1 MTRNEKTNPISIP
14 FDSPRRQLLNPRTAV
29 RWVQCTE
36 CIEKTNP
43 IYTHKHPQKHLP
55 TVLKNPVILSEK
67 QTQFDGSPGS
77 DRSNGNAKQTQFPP
91 SILHRDLIV
100 DSKEF
105 FSWRLFARLTPPKY
119 PQPHPHFPRR
129 VVALRRRNPDPT
141 PPNHPK
147 TPNNSPLC
155 ALQTTQE

>member
-77 DRSNGNAKQTQFPP
+77 DRSNENAKQTQSDGSTPRTTRTSFAKQTQFPP
-91 SILHRDLIV
+91 ASQQPKTSSFFKKATFPPNQTPSLHPPRFTLHR
-100 DSKEF
+100 S
-105 FSWRLFARLTPPKY
+105 PP
-119 PQPHPHFPRR
+119 PLP
-129 VVALRRRNPDPT
+129 PDPT
-141 PPNHPK
+141 PKNHPK
-147 TPNNSPLC
+147 I
-155 ALQTTQE
+155 